1 VIPDF
6 EPTGL
11 LPAGIHH
18 AAWLEFVARF
28 GGSKRRA
35 WLLEG
40 LLTALTMLRS
50 AGCQVVHIDGS
61 FVTAKAEPDD
71 YDGLWDA
78 AGVIAAKL
86 DPVLL
91 DLTDLR
97 AGRLKQK
104 VKYRGEF
111 IPVQAAEDKL
121 GITYLEFF
129 QICKV
134 SGAPKGIIRIELS
147 TLP

>member
-6 EPTGL
+6 DPKGL
-11 LPAGIHH
+11 LPAGIHQ
-18 AAWLEFVARF
+18 AAWSEFAARF
-28 GGSKRRA
+28 GGSSRRT

-40 LLTALTMLRS
+40 LLAALTMLRA
-50 AGCQVVHIDGS
+50 AGCQAAYIDGS
-61 FVTAKAEPDD
+61 FVTAKADPDD

-78 AGVIAAKL
+78 AGVVAAKL

-91 DLTDLR
+91 DLNDLR
-97 AGRLKQK
+97 SGRLKQK
-104 VKYRGEF
+104 LKYRGEF
-111 IPVQAAEDKL
+111 IPVQAVEDKL

-129 QICKV
+129 QICKT
-134 SGAPKGIIRIELS
+134 SGVPKGIVRLELR

>member
-6 EPTGL
+6 EATGL

-18 AAWLEFVARF
+18 ADWAEIVARF
-28 GGSKRRA
+28 EISSRRK

-40 LLTALTMLRS
+40 LLDALTMLRT
-50 AGCQVVHIDGS
+50 ADCQVVYIDGS
-61 FVTAKAEPDD
+61 FVTTKADPED
-71 YDGLWDA
+71 YDALWDA
-78 AGVIAAKL
+78 AGVKAAKL
-86 DPVLL
+86 DRVLL
-91 DLTDLR
+91 DFT

-111 IPVQAAEDKL
+111 FPVQAVEDKL
-121 GITYLEFF
+121 GITFLEFF
-129 QICKV
+129 QVCKA
-134 SGAPKGIIRIELS
+134 SGAPKGIIRLELS